1 MATSPNFRRVLSG
14 IHDKKILIP
23 TIRAAL
29 ASPDFDGFTLEIEPW
44 LARKPDGWFHPS
56 THATWT
62 ARQLTY
68 LLSHPDFF
76 VEEDRDLLF
85 VLAVTQ
91 GKFWHTFIQKLLLDH
106 RVLVQAEVPLIDP
119 EHNRRGH
126 TDGRLANGELFE
138 FKTASDHIIKKMD
151 GVVALREY
159 RPEYYAQTQEYLD
172 MAGVSSMRYLVMA
185 LSSPFPMIEF
195 AVPADPQFQEAQR
208 EKYAVALAAYRSS
221 SLPEPCCAVQSK
233 EARAC
238 PARTVCPIG
247 RAS

>member
-1 MATSPNFRRVLSG
+1 MSPNFRRVLTD

-29 ASPDFDGFTLEIEPW
+29 ADPDFAGFTLEIEPW
-44 LARKPDGWFHPS
+44 LARAPDGWFHPS

-68 LLSHPDFF
+68 LLSHPEYF
-76 VEEDRDLLF
+76 VEGTRDLLF

-91 GKFWHTFIQKLLLDH
+91 GKFWHTFIQHVLLDH
-106 RVLVQAEVPLIDP
+106 HVLVQDEVPLIDP

-138 FKTASDHIIKKMD
+138 FKTASDYVIKKLSTVED
-151 GVVALREY
+151 LKEY
-159 RPEYYAQTQEYLD
+159 RPEYWAQTQEYLD
-172 MAGVSSMRYLVMA
+172 MAGVDTMRYLVMT
-185 LSSPFPMIEF
+185 LSSPFPMVEF
-195 AVPADPQFQEAQR
+195 IVPADHEFQAAQR
-208 EKYAVALAAYRSS
+208 EKYKQVLVAYRSETV
-221 SLPEPCCAVQSK
+221 PQPCCALKSAQ
-233 EARAC
+233 ARAC
-238 PARTVCPIG
+238 PARQICPVG